1 MTEYSQNQNNP
12 TGIWQHIWV
21 TLTLQAIEQYS
32 KKQYLS
38 MWETLKILKKEI
50 PPECEKDCEVQYTKI
65 TQIVQEINKITGNK
79 LQSVKDTYA
88 YRVYRDLPEPL
99 LDLLGQIRKSLF
111 EKGWINKNF
120 QIQPLS
126 TKKPHMGEQKQDE

>member
-50 PPECEKDCEVQYTKI
+50 PPECENDCEAQYTKI

-79 LQSVKDTYA
+79 LQSVKDIYA

-120 QIQPLS
+120 GA
-126 TKKPHMGEQKQDE
+126 KPKFGGTGTL